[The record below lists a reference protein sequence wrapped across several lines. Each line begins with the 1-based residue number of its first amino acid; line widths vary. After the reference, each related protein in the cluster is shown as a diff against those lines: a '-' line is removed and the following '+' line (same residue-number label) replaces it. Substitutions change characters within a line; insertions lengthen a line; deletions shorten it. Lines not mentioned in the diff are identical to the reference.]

1 MSWLTVGL
9 YRKSDYSPSNLHLT
23 VYLNQRSTVPRTRR
37 TRIRT
42 VLTISS
48 RESCYFFS
56 HESVS
61 RLTVRRSA
69 SSIRENISS
78 AGKTARKRIRYPCNF
93 DHLSDRFFLF
103 SSHELTRTRI
113 FVTHYTRERERIF
126 PRSRNNLTDVFP
138 KYGKTGDT
146 RRGGNRAKLAE
157 LPSDA
162 SIELS
167 GHLRRTLRKRVNDC

>member
-23 VYLNQRSTVPRTRR
+23 VCLNQRSTVPRTRR

-69 SSIRENISS
+69 SSIRENPRREKLQEKESDIRATSIISP
-78 AGKTARKRIRYPCNF
+78 IV
-93 DHLSDRFFLF
+93 
-103 SSHELTRTRI
+103 SS
-113 FVTHYTRERERIF
+113 Y
-126 PRSRNNLTDVFP
+126 SRAT
-138 KYGKTGDT
+138 
-146 RRGGNRAKLAE
+146 
-157 LPSDA
+157 S
-162 SIELS
+162 
-167 GHLRRTLRKRVNDC
+167 